1 MSRMVSMIRSGIRTI
16 TLAVLNSSALKATLI
31 LTVCVNMVCGPI
43 VASSTLPVRLA
54 HTERAHKAPAAVPV
68 NAGTSMSISEEKR
81 RELIERKNLGHLPL
95 SFEANTGQA
104 DARVKFLSRGSNY
117 GLYLTSDEAVMVFRS
132 HKRQDNKIKNAHSL
146 RSESLP
152 LPDSAKRREVVR
164 MKLVG
169 AAEDAE
175 PQGVDEL
182 PGKTNY
188 FLGNDSGKWRTNV
201 TTYRKIKYDEI
212 YPGIDLVYYGNSGE
226 LEYDFIVAPH
236 ADPRGIKLKF
246 NGVTRVKL
254 DRNGDLLLSTTTATF
269 RHQKPLIYQE
279 VNGTRTS
286 VKGGYVLGT
295 KGQVS
300 FRFGTYDKTRP
311 LIIDPVIAYST
322 FLGGSDL
329 DEGFSIAID
338 SSNNIYIAGITD
350 STNFPLE
357 NPFQS
362 INKGGNGPVGYYE
375 LYVSKLD
382 PTGQS
387 LIYSTYLGGTGID
400 RGGVIAVDND
410 GNLHITGSTTSID
423 FPVANAYQSTYGG
436 GASDAFLTKLSPS
449 GNFLIYSTYLGGNG
463 PNWLPGN
470 YFEAGRAITLDSVG
484 NAILAGETD
493 SFGFPVLQ
501 PIKATKGGTSAA
513 SDAFLLKMSTGGSLL
528 FSTYLGGNNDD
539 DSANGITQDAFGN
552 IYISGSTS
560 STDFPIVNAPSFLI
574 PNADAY
580 NAFVM
585 KLTPEGTSIINSTLM
600 GGTSA
605 DYGGAIVVDSSQN
618 IYLGGATYSQDFP
631 VVNAFQPTNP
641 ITPVFGNPR
650 TTGWVMKLQSD
661 FSVANY
667 STYLG
672 GNDYGGVSTV
682 ALDSSNNLWVYGS
695 SIATNFPVVD
705 ALYSSNRGYQDVT
718 LSKFSLDGSTLTF
731 STYLGGNNYDRPG
744 RMVLNS
750 DDEIYLSGNT
760 ASSNFPLLNPYQSQ
774 YGGGLSDAFIMKIAP
789 QNGLLTISGTVSDGY
804 GKGMGGITVN
814 ITGSVSKSGLTLP
827 NGRYLFSV
835 APGGNYTVT
844 ATKTPLTFLPASQ
857 TFNSLNSHQVANFAV
872 TNRNLSGRITDVVGS
887 GVPGATI
894 ALSGSYSLSVQSDPD
909 GFYSI
914 IAPSGGSYSLTPSK
928 TDLLATYVFTPTT
941 RTITNLSAD
950 TAGLDFT
957 SSITYAESF
966 LPIADAHVEDGA
978 TANVNFGTV
987 NFMRLQTKNGSN
999 RDIYFK
1005 FDVSGLSRKVINA
1018 KLRIYASTAFG
1029 SVTTAVYGVAS
1040 SSWIES
1046 GPQGIT
1052 WNTKPLRNQTA
1063 IPSSTTTLLA
1073 SSTYDIDVTSYV
1085 LTEVAAGKSII
1096 SLALHNPSNSASAYA
1111 NVYSRE
1117 AGGSSQPE
1125 LRLITGDDNRP
1136 PSVSLAPPN
1145 GSPFTAPAN
1154 ISLTA
1159 SASDSDGVVNKVD
1172 FYAGSQ
1178 LIGTATSSPYTITWS
1193 NAQPGNY
1200 LLKAVATDDSGALT
1214 SSNPVNVVVNVPN
1227 SAPVVTLTTPLNG
1240 TTFPAGSNI
1249 GLAATAADFDG
1260 LVSKVEFFAG
1270 TTLVGTSTTPV
1281 NGLYTATWTNTNTG
1295 VHALTAKA
1303 TDNSNA
1309 TTNSAAATINVVA
1322 HTGLSPTADAYVR
1335 DGSSATTNFG
1345 TATSLQTSS
1354 SATAGNNRETY
1365 LKFDLTTVSGISSAK
1380 VRLFGGLSDTTSSNV
1395 PAAIFSVATTSW
1407 VESGSGSI
1415 TWNTKPVSGT
1425 TALASCTITDNVPG
1439 WYEWD
1444 VTAYLQS
1451 EKAAGRNVVSL
1462 VIKHSAQ
1469 SSAFAS
1475 FNSKEAASNQPQLIL
1490 FSTQPRNALLVV
1502 GSTNL
1507 NTGDNAAKTRLQNL
1521 GFTVTVKAAGSNQN
1535 SAIKTSDADGKTLVV
1550 ISYTV
1555 TPANVTNKFRNVAV
1569 PVLLW
1574 EFDILGDMG
1583 MTGLVSGTDFGTT
1596 TNQNN
1601 LVITTPAHS
1610 MAAGLSGTP
1619 VVLTNPLTSTF
1630 TWGKPNTNAVKV
1642 ASLSGDATKFVIF
1655 GYDAKAAMPG
1665 LEAPARRVS
1674 LFLTD
1679 TTAANLNTEGGALF
1693 DAAVRWATE
1702 VITGPVVYTLTP
1714 ATGPAGT
1721 IATIDGLN
1729 FGLVQAGSTLTF
1741 NGVTAA
1747 ATSWSNRTIVT
1758 TVPLY
1763 STTGP
1768 VVVTVS
1774 GVASNGLT
1782 FVVAETDV
1790 DGDGLPDWWEMQYF
1804 GNLAQTAN
1812 GDPDGDGLTNLQEY
1826 QQGRNPTKSALPDAN
1841 GAVDLKIYTPLRAPT
1856 P

>member
-16 TLAVLNSSALKATLI
+16 TSAVLHSSALKASLI
-31 LTVCVNMVCGPI
+31 LTVCLNMVCGPV
-43 VASSTLPVRLA
+43 VASSTLPVRFA
-54 HTERAHKAPAAVPV
+54 HTERAHKAPAAAPA
-68 NAGTSMSISEEKR
+68 NAGTLVSISEGKK

-95 SFEANTGQA
+95 SFEANTGQT

-117 GLYLTSDEAVMVFRS
+117 GLYLTSDEAVMVFPS
-132 HKRQDNKIKNAHSL
+132 HKRRDNKIKNAHSL
-146 RSESLP
+146 GSESLP
-152 LPDSAKRREVVR
+152 LPDSPKRREVVR

-169 AAEDAE
+169 ADEDAE

-188 FLGNDSGKWRTNV
+188 FLGNDSANWRTDV
-201 TTYRKIKYDEI
+201 TNYRKIRYEEI
-212 YPGIDLVYYGNSGE
+212 YPGIDMVYYGNSGE

-236 ADPRGIKLKF
+236 ADPRAIKLKF
-246 NGVTRVKL
+246 NGVTRIKL
-254 DRNGDLLLSTTTATF
+254 DRNGDLLLSTKTATV

-279 VNGTRTS
+279 VNGTRTP
-286 VKGGYVLGT
+286 VEGGYVLNT

-300 FRFGTYDKTRP
+300 FKLGKYDKTRP
-311 LIIDPVIAYST
+311 LVIDPVIAYST
-322 FLGGSDL
+322 FLGGTDL
-329 DEGFSIAID
+329 DEGFSIALD
-338 SSNNIYIAGITD
+338 PSNNIYIAGITD
-350 STNFPLE
+350 STDFPLE

-382 PTGQS
+382 PTGQA
-387 LIYSTYLGGTGID
+387 LVYSTYLGGTGID
-400 RGGVIAVDND
+400 RGGSIVVDND
-410 GNLHITGSTTSID
+410 GNLHITGSTTSTD

-436 GASDAFLTKLSPS
+436 GASDAFLTKLSPA

-463 PNWLPGN
+463 PLWLPGN
-470 YFEAGRAITLDSVG
+470 YLEYGNAIALDNVG
-484 NAILAGETD
+484 NAILTGGTD
-493 SFGFPVLQ
+493 STGFPLLQ
-501 PIKATKGGTSAA
+501 PIKATKDGTT
-513 SDAFLLKMSTGGSLL
+513 DAFLLKMSTAGALL
-528 FSTYLGGNNDD
+528 FSTYLGGNNRDGIG
-539 DSANGITQDAFGN
+539 GITTDTVGN
-552 IYISGSTS
+552 IYIAGGTS
-560 STDFPIVNAPSFLI
+560 STDFPIVNAPSFLV
-574 PNADAY
+574 PNADQS

-585 KLTPEGTSIINSTLM
+585 KLTAEGTSIINSTLI
-600 GGTSA
+600 GGTSS
-605 DYGGAIVVDSSQN
+605 DGAGPIVVDASQN
-618 IYLGGATYSQDFP
+618 IYLAGGTGSRDFP

-641 ITPVFGNPR
+641 TTEGAGDG
-650 TTGWVMKLQSD
+650 TGWVMKLQSD
-661 FSVANY
+661 FSFIHN

-672 GNDYGGVSTV
+672 GGNDNFSVTTI
-682 ALDSSNNLWVYGS
+682 ALDPSNNLWVYGTTL
-695 SIATNFPVVD
+695 ATDFPVVD
-705 ALYSSNRGYQDVT
+705 PIYPSNRGYQDVT

-744 RMVLNS
+744 KMVLNS
-750 DDEIYLSGNT
+750 DGEIYLSGNT
-760 ASSNFPLLNPYQSQ
+760 ASSNFPLLNAYQPD

-789 QNGLLTISGTVSDGY
+789 QNGLLTISGSVTDGY
-804 GKGMGGITVN
+804 GKGMAGIPVN
-814 ITGSVSKSGLTLP
+814 LTGSVSKSGVTLP

-835 APGGNYTVT
+835 ASGGNYTVQ
-844 ATKTPLTFLPASQ
+844 ATKPPLTFLPASQ
-857 TFNSLNSHQVANFAV
+857 TFNSLSTHQVANFAV

-887 GVPGATI
+887 GVRGATI
-894 ALSGSYSLSVQSDPD
+894 AMTGSYSLSVQSDSE

-914 IAPSGGSYSLTPSK
+914 IAPSGGSYTLTPSK

-941 RTITNLSAD
+941 RTISNLSAD

-957 SSITYAESF
+957 SSITYFESF
-966 LPIADAHVEDGA
+966 LPIADAHVEEGA
-978 TANVNFGTV
+978 TANVNFGTM
-987 NFMRLQTKNGSN
+987 NQMRLQTKKGST

-1018 KLRIYASTAFG
+1018 KLRISGSQVFG
-1029 SVTTAVYGVAS
+1029 PITTAAYGVTS
-1040 SSWIES
+1040 SNWVES

-1052 WNTKPLRNQTA
+1052 WNTAPPRTAA
-1063 IPSSTTTLLA
+1063 IPGATATITGFTAHDL
-1073 SSTYDIDVTSYV
+1073 DVTSYV
-1085 LTEVAAGKSII
+1085 LSEIAAGKSVI

-1111 NVYSRE
+1111 NVESRE
-1117 AGGSSQPE
+1117 RTDAYYPE
-1125 LRLITGDDNRP
+1125 LRVTTGDDNSP
-1136 PSVSLAPPN
+1136 PSVSLTAPTT
-1145 GSPFTAPAN
+1145 GTPFTAPAN
-1154 ISLTA
+1154 IQLSA
-1159 SASDSDGVVNKVD
+1159 SASDSDGIISKVD

-1178 LIGTATSSPYTITWS
+1178 LIGTATSSPYTITWP
-1193 NAQPGNY
+1193 NVQPGNY
-1200 LLKAVATDDSGALT
+1200 LLKAIATDNSGAM
-1214 SSNPVNVVVNVPN
+1214 SSSDPVNVVVNVAN
-1227 SAPVVTLTTPLNG
+1227 SAPVVTLTTPFNG

-1249 GLAATAADFDG
+1249 SLAATAVDFDG

-1270 TTLVGTSTTPV
+1270 TTLVGTSTSPV
-1281 NGLYTATWTNTNTG
+1281 NGLYTATWTNANTG
-1295 VHALTAKA
+1295 AYSLTAKA

-1322 HTGLSPTADAYVR
+1322 HTGLSATADAYVR

-1380 VRLFGGLSDTTSSNV
+1380 VRLFGGLSDATSSNV
-1395 PAAIFSVATTSW
+1395 PAAIFSVATTTW
-1407 VESGSGSI
+1407 VESGNGSI
-1415 TWNTKPVSGT
+1415 TWNTKPVSGA
-1425 TALASCTITDNVPG
+1425 TALASCTITDNISR

-1444 VTAYLQS
+1444 VTAYLQT

-1462 VIKHSAQ
+1462 VIKNSAQ

-1475 FNSKEAASNQPQLIL
+1475 FNSKEAATNQPQLVL
-1490 FSTQPRNALLVV
+1490 LSTQPRNALLVV
-1502 GSTNL
+1502 GSTTL

-1535 SAIKTSDADGKTLVV
+1535 QAIKTSDADGKTLVLISSTV
-1550 ISYTV
+1550 I
-1555 TPANVTNKFRNVAV
+1555 PANVTNKFRNVAV

-1574 EFDILGDMG
+1574 EFDILDDMG

-1601 LVITTPAHS
+1601 LAITTPSHS

-1619 VVLTNPLTSTF
+1619 VVTTSASTF
-1630 TWGKPNTNAVKV
+1630 TWGKPNTNALKI
-1642 ASLSGDATKFVIF
+1642 ASLSSDATKFLIF
-1655 GYDAKAAMPG
+1655 GYDTKAAMPG

-1674 LFLTD
+1674 LFLSD
-1679 TTAANLNTEGGALF
+1679 TTAANLNSDGGALF

-1702 VITGPVVYTLTP
+1702 VITAPLIYTLTP

-1721 IATIDGLN
+1721 MVTIDGLN
-1729 FGLVQAGSTLTF
+1729 FGATQSNSTLTF

-1747 ATSWSNRTIVT
+1747 ATSWSDRTIVT

-1763 STTGP
+1763 STTGS
-1768 VVVTVS
+1768 VVVKVS
-1774 GVASNGLT
+1774 GVASNGST

-1790 DGDGLPDWWEMQYF
+1790 DGDGLADWWEVQYF
-1804 GNLAQTAN
+1804 GNLGETAN

-1841 GAVDLKIYTPLRAPT
+1841 GAVDLKIYTPLHAPT